1 VDRDFETPVPSDF
14 SITQHYRKALT
25 YLHIYLLTSH
35 TKTHTTVLI
44 VMFAVHWAFQLP
56 LMVYC

>member
-1 VDRDFETPVPSDF
+1 VPSDF
-14 SITQHYRKALT
+14 SITQHTEMLLLT
-25 YLHIYLLTSH
+25 YLLTYKSH
-35 TKTHTTVLI
+35 KNTHTTVLI